1 MAGNKFD
8 TGFAKEIVKDITI
21 TYVGLYDTKVT
32 FKGTLQQAIRHLSSK
47 L

>member
-8 TGFAKEIVKDITI
+8 TGFSKEIVKDVKLSYI
-21 TYVGLYDTKVT
+21 GLYGTKVT
-32 FKGTLQQAIRHLSSK
+32 FKGTVEQAIRHLSSK